1 MARRSVRSL
10 LARHLPFSPTTT
22 PLQATTYLVFVSL
35 SSIAFLVFLNA
46 ALSFV
51 ITARLG
57 VVEGVGNLVGTL
69 GFVDELVA
77 IVACPLAGAL
87 SDRIGVRWVCVVG
100 FGGVAGG
107 LVAVVS
113 VGSVVPG
120 LVAARVLFS
129 LGGAAT
135 ATMVTAILPA
145 VTGVE
150 RPRERR
156 EAPPIITTTD
166 TNDTTTTTPLL
177 SPPPTPITPPSR
189 ASRASTPPRMAGL
202 VGLFTGL
209 GALLALT
216 LFLPLPAQFASFK
229 GITQSAAVAY
239 AFYTVATV
247 AVLVAGA
254 CFIGLRGIRGDE
266 GKGWH
271 SLFGRS
277 STTTTDASPAAP
289 LQPYHRLLLSAARLG
304 FTSAPLR
311 LAYLGGFVARASSVA
326 ISLFIPLSI
335 NAFFMSH
342 GFCRGAPN
350 DTTPELKEECRA
362 AYVLAAQL
370 TGASQLVA
378 LLCAPLFGML
388 SDRYRRFNAPLI
400 GAAAA
405 GVVGFVAFAR
415 LESPEIIDVEGR
427 GGSAWVFLIV
437 ALIGISQIGAIVC
450 SLGLLGRG
458 VQGED
463 GGYTLSSQL
472 GDEYRARSREGG
484 GDDVETAGGEEEKGM
499 SHLKGSI
506 AGVYS
511 LSGAAA
517 ILLLTKLGG
526 YLFDEVAAGA
536 PFYMMAA
543 FNGVLLVVGV
553 VTAAHGE
560 LTRARKRRGVV
571 LD

>member
-1 MARRSVRSL
+1 MYR
-10 LARHLPFSPTTT
+10 
-22 PLQATTYLVFVSL
+22 
-35 SSIAFLVFLNA
+35 
-46 ALSFV
+46 
-51 ITARLG
+51 
-57 VVEGVGNLVGTL
+57 
-69 GFVDELVA
+69 
-77 IVACPLAGAL
+77 
-87 SDRIGVRWVCVVG
+87 
-100 FGGVAGG
+100 
-107 LVAVVS
+107 
-113 VGSVVPG
+113 
-120 LVAARVLFS
+120 
-129 LGGAAT
+129 

-150 RPRERR
+150 RPRGGRR
-156 EAPPIITTTD
+156 EAPPTIVTTD
-166 TNDTTTTTPLL
+166 TLDTTATTPLL
-177 SPPPTPITPPSR
+177 SPPPTPTTPPPR

-239 AFYTVATV
+239 AFYTVATI

-271 SLFGRS
+271 SLFGRA
-277 STTTTDASPAAP
+277 STTTGTTDAHPAAP

-304 FTSAPLR
+304 FTSPPLR

-335 NAFFMSH
+335 NAFFMRH

-378 LLCAPLFGML
+378 LLCAPLFGIL
-388 SDRYRRFNAPLI
+388 SDRYRRFNAPLV

-415 LESPEIIDVEGR
+415 LESPEIGDVDGR

-472 GDEYRARSREGG
+472 GDEYRARSGEPEDVEGGREG
-484 GDDVETAGGEEEKGM
+484 AEEEKGM

-553 VTAAHGE
+553 VTAGYGE
-560 LTRARKRRGVV
+560 LVRARKRRGVA

>member
-1 MARRSVRSL
+1 
-10 LARHLPFSPTTT
+10 
-22 PLQATTYLVFVSL
+22 
-35 SSIAFLVFLNA
+35 
-46 ALSFV
+46 
-51 ITARLG
+51 
-57 VVEGVGNLVGTL
+57 
-69 GFVDELVA
+69 
-77 IVACPLAGAL
+77 
-87 SDRIGVRWVCVVG
+87 
-100 FGGVAGG
+100 
-107 LVAVVS
+107 
-113 VGSVVPG
+113 
-120 LVAARVLFS
+120 
-129 LGGAAT
+129 
-135 ATMVTAILPA
+135 MVTAILPA

-150 RPRERR
+150 RPGERR
-156 EAPPIITTTD
+156 EAPPTITTTD

-177 SPPPTPITPPSR
+177 SPPPTPITLPSR

-229 GITQSAAVAY
+229 GVTQSSAVAY

-254 CFIGLRGIRGDE
+254 CFLGLRGIRGDE

-271 SLFGRS
+271 SLFERA
-277 STTTTDASPAAP
+277 STSTTDASPVAP
-289 LQPYHRLLLSAARLG
+289 PQAYHRLLLSAAGLG
-304 FTSAPLR
+304 FTSPPLR
-311 LAYLGGFVARASSVA
+311 LAYIGGFVARASSVA

-335 NAFFMSH
+335 NAYFMRH

-378 LLCAPLFGML
+378 LLCAPLFGIL
-388 SDRYRRFNAPLI
+388 SDRYRRFNAPLV

-415 LESPEIIDVEGR
+415 LESPEIGNVEGR

-484 GDDVETAGGEEEKGM
+484 GDDVETAGSEEEKGM
-499 SHLKGSI
+499 SHSKGSI

-536 PFYMMAA
+536 PFYMMAG

-553 VTAAHGE
+553 VTAAHRE
-560 LTRARKRRGVV
+560 LTRARKRRGVA

>member
-1 MARRSVRSL
+1 
-10 LARHLPFSPTTT
+10 
-22 PLQATTYLVFVSL
+22 
-35 SSIAFLVFLNA
+35 
-46 ALSFV
+46 
-51 ITARLG
+51 
-57 VVEGVGNLVGTL
+57 
-69 GFVDELVA
+69 
-77 IVACPLAGAL
+77 
-87 SDRIGVRWVCVVG
+87 
-100 FGGVAGG
+100 
-107 LVAVVS
+107 
-113 VGSVVPG
+113 
-120 LVAARVLFS
+120 
-129 LGGAAT
+129 
-135 ATMVTAILPA
+135 MVTAILPA

-156 EAPPIITTTD
+156 EAPPTITTTD

-266 GKGWH
+266 GKGLTTASY
-271 SLFGRS
+271 SLLRDWVSRRPLFVSPTLEDS
-277 STTTTDASPAAP
+277 SAT
-289 LQPYHRLLLSAARLG
+289 
-304 FTSAPLR
+304 
-311 LAYLGGFVARASSVA
+311 ASSVA

-362 AYVLAAQL
+362 AHALAAQL

-378 LLCAPLFGML
+378 LLCAPLFGIL

-415 LESPEIIDVEGR
+415 LESPEIMDVEGR

-484 GDDVETAGGEEEKGM
+484 GNDVETAGGEEEKGM

-553 VTAAHGE
+553 VTAVHGE

>member
-1 MARRSVRSL
+1 
-10 LARHLPFSPTTT
+10 
-22 PLQATTYLVFVSL
+22 
-35 SSIAFLVFLNA
+35 
-46 ALSFV
+46 
-51 ITARLG
+51 
-57 VVEGVGNLVGTL
+57 
-69 GFVDELVA
+69 
-77 IVACPLAGAL
+77 
-87 SDRIGVRWVCVVG
+87 
-100 FGGVAGG
+100 
-107 LVAVVS
+107 
-113 VGSVVPG
+113 
-120 LVAARVLFS
+120 
-129 LGGAAT
+129 
-135 ATMVTAILPA
+135 
-145 VTGVE
+145 
-150 RPRERR
+150 
-156 EAPPIITTTD
+156 
-166 TNDTTTTTPLL
+166 
-177 SPPPTPITPPSR
+177 
-189 ASRASTPPRMAGL
+189 MAGL

-209 GALLALT
+209 GALVALT

-239 AFYTVATV
+239 AFYTVATI
-247 AVLVAGA
+247 ALLVAGA

-271 SLFGRS
+271 SLFGRA
-277 STTTTDASPAAP
+277 STTTRDDTHPTAP
-289 LQPYHRLLLSAARLG
+289 LQPYHRLLLSAARLA
-304 FTSAPLR
+304 FTSPPLR

-335 NAFFMSH
+335 NAFFMRH

-378 LLCAPLFGML
+378 LLCAPLFGIL
-388 SDRYRRFNAPLI
+388 SDRYRRFNAPLV
-400 GAAAA
+400 GASAA
-405 GVVGFVAFAR
+405 GIVGYVAFAR
-415 LESPEIIDVEGR
+415 LESPEIGNVEGR

-437 ALIGISQIGAIVC
+437 ALIGVSQIGAIVC

-472 GDEYRARSREGG
+472 GDEYRARSGEGEG
-484 GDDVETAGGEEEKGM
+484 SDVEAAERQEEKGM

-536 PFYMMAA
+536 PFYMMAL

-553 VTAAHGE
+553 VTAGYGE
-560 LTRARKRRGVV
+560 LVRAKKRRGAG